1 MIRRWP
7 ANGQTHISL
16 QLIALLIA
24 SLVVAQVI
32 SFATMMLTPPPR
44 PPVYRIADVAA
55 ALRGGPLALR
65 WGRPLIRSRASVLP
79 DELRAAPP
87 DREHLAGLLATE
99 LGVALGAVRLVE
111 APPPAE
117 WRLIRWLRPLRGREE
132 GGWRPGAG
140 QPRRFRPGWADG
152 AIVGGFTAAARQADG
167 AWIVLRTTSEPFPT
181 AWQVRILLCLAAGLL
196 IAAPAG
202 YLFARRITA
211 PLKRFTEAAEAL
223 GRDPHRP
230 LMTLTGPAEIGAAA
244 QAFNDMQ
251 VRLRRYIDDRTAMV
265 GAISHDLRTPL
276 ARIRFKIES
285 APPRLHD
292 SILRDVVQMEEMIG
306 AVLAFIRDEGA
317 PRTREQFDLLS
328 LLECVVDDAAMVG
341 ADAQLVEGE
350 PITVQ
355 GDPIGL
361 RRLFGNLVDN
371 ALKYGG
377 EARVRLRAIGDLV
390 EVEIADRGG
399 GLSAEELTRVFQPFY
414 RTDASRNLDQAGVG
428 LGLTIAR
435 STARA
440 HGGEVVLTSDAN
452 GARAI
457 VTLPLATLGSAL
469 GAA

>member
-1 MIRRWP
+1 MSWP
-7 ANGQTHISL
+7 WQAGGQTRISL

-24 SLVVAQVI
+24 SLVVAQAI
-32 SFATMMLTPPPR
+32 SYVTMMLTPPPR
-44 PPVYRIADVAA
+44 PPVYKVADVAA
-55 ALRGGPLALR
+55 ALRGGPLVLR
-65 WGRPLIRSRASVLP
+65 WGRPLLRSRAAVLP
-79 DELRAAPP
+79 PELRAAGP
-87 DREHLAGLLATE
+87 DRERFSRTLAGE
-99 LGVALGAVRLVE
+99 LGVAPDAVRLVE
-111 APPPAE
+111 APPPPE
-117 WRLIRWLRPLRGREE
+117 WRLIHWLRPRPRDAA
-132 GGWRPGAG
+132 GWRPG
-140 QPRRFRPGWADG
+140 PGEFHHQHPPWTDG
-152 AIVGGFTAAARQADG
+152 AIVGAFTAAARQHDG
-167 AWIVLRTTSEPFPT
+167 AWAIVRSAPEPFPS

-202 YLFARRITA
+202 YLFAHRITA

-230 LMTLTGPAEIGAAA
+230 LMTLSGPAEIGAAA
-244 QAFNDMQ
+244 QAFNEMQ

-285 APPRLHD
+285 APPRLRD
-292 SILRDVVQMEEMIG
+292 AILRDVVQMEEMIG

-341 ADAQLVEGE
+341 ADAQLVAGE

-377 EARVRLRAIGDLV
+377 EARVRLRARGDVAEV
-390 EVEIADRGG
+390 EVADPGG
-399 GLSAEELTRVFQPFY
+399 GLSPDELTRVFQPFY

-440 HGGEVVLTSDAN
+440 HGGEVELTSDA
-452 GARAI
+452 GGTRAI
-457 VTLPLATLGSAL
+457 VTLPLAIVGERQGVA
-469 GAA
+469 